1 MHAHGAERLHA
12 CACEGLLE
20 WFGQGTGGAWSACV
34 RGSHLKAHSK
44 TVSVC
49 ELIERFSQAPFRA
62 EKVPTAPDVHEQS
75 RISSLPLTGMTRRTP
90 DCRTISVCSHV
101 RACQPASACRCFAG
115 WLATAALLAWAVA
128 VRQAA
133 VSGYYLAHLERRTL

>member
-62 EKVPTAPDVHEQS
+62 ENVPTAPDVHEQS

-101 RACQPASACRCFAG
+101 RACARARRPMH
-115 WLATAALLAWAVA
+115 AVA
-128 VRQAA
+128 SPVGWR
-133 VSGYYLAHLERRTL
+133 LERCSLRRLRYGRLLLSCGLLFGAP